1 MPIQLLEHETR
12 FANSAKKFFLMKCG
26 IALSELKYTNSDNIH
41 RRIGSHFNET
51 VDKFDFGMDNAD
63 ILKVDDDPA
72 PREIAYPIIKEKI
85 KQSKKADV
93 SIDHRSCIFLTIT
106 HP

>member
-12 FANSAKKFFLMKCG
+12 FASSTKKFFLMKCG
-26 IALSELKYTNSDNIH
+26 IALSELKHANCDDIH
-41 RRIGSHFNET
+41 RRMDSHFNET
-51 VDKFDFGMDNAD
+51 ADKFDFGMGDAD

-72 PREIAYPIIKEKI
+72 PREIAHPIIKEKI

-93 SIDHRSCIFLTIT
+93 SVDHRTCIFLTIT

>member
-1 MPIQLLEHETR
+1 M
-12 FANSAKKFFLMKCG
+12 
-26 IALSELKYTNSDNIH
+26 D
-41 RRIGSHFNET
+41 SHFNET
-51 VDKFDFGMDNAD
+51 VDKFDFGMDDAD

-93 SIDHRSCIFLTIT
+93 SITCNTFSTIINKRAEEHTQMTWFSDSGRSQENRRFS
-106 HP
+106 